1 MEFPFWVEIFKAFGP
16 PVIVGV
22 VAAYVTVQSTLSS
35 LEERVSDNE
44 QAIEALKE
52 GQEAIKKDMNGIHR
66 LLTELNVK
74 MGLLLK
80 GKLDVG
86 GGDEAMETL
95 SEFMDS
101 NDG

>member
-1 MEFPFWVEIFKAFGP
+1 MADEWPVEEALEENAYEKIHTFGP
-16 PVIVGV
+16 LIH
-22 VAAYVTVQSTLSS
+22 
-35 LEERVSDNE
+35 NE